1 MAILFSVLL
10 LALTIGALI
19 DIITRPDDQVK
30 HLPKVFW
37 IILVILLPLAGSVIW
52 FLVGRDYGDAGVR
65 IPRMRRDAP
74 AAASPAPPGPPA
86 DTRTTEQ
93 QIADLD
99 KEIEEW
105 RLRAEIEKRK
115 RAQEEGDATS

>member
-19 DIITRPDDQVK
+19 DIITRPDDQVR

-37 IILVILLPLAGSVIW
+37 IILVILLPLAGSIIW

-74 AAASPAPPGPPA
+74 APAAPAPPGPPV